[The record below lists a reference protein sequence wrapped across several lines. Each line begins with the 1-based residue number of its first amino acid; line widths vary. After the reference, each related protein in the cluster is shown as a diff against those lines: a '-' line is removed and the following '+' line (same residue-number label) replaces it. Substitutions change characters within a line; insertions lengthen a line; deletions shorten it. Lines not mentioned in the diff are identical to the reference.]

1 MWRREYANRLR
12 KREYDTKRA
21 FSILRKLREDTQADR
36 VWFIACRYKEGWR
49 EKRGLRE
56 DGTWSGDFEV
66 LSNKLQSHIH
76 RYNHIPT
83 GILWREWKMAEEE
96 GGSGIMDVEK
106 YHGPLDGVIHA
117 SRGAMSYCAS
127 AVHKNGKFVG
137 VLGCDWV
144 RPGAW
149 GYTEA
154 CIIDSV
160 AREFE
165 RVIKSD

>member
-1 MWRREYANRLR
+1 MWKRPFLNKKRRREYDVFKAFKILS
-12 KREYDTKRA
+12 KLQKSTKC
-21 FSILRKLREDTQADR
+21 DR
-36 VWFIACRYKEGWR
+36 VWFIACRYKIDKSEY
-49 EKRGLRE
+49 RGLRE

-66 LSNKLQSHIH
+66 LSGRLQSHIH

-83 GILWREWKMAEEE
+83 GILWREWKMAEED
-96 GGSGIMDVEK
+96 GGSGIMDVEN

-117 SRGAMSYCAS
+117 SRGAMSYCSS
-127 AVHKNGKFVG
+127 AVHKNGVFVG

-144 RPGAW
+144 RANAW

-154 CIIDSV
+154 CMIETA

-165 RVIKSD
+165 EVIKT